1 MPPADQRQ
9 AVLRLAANTRGR
21 DFVIGDLH
29 GCLEAVDDTL
39 AAVGFDTSADRLFCC
54 GDLVDR
60 GDDNEA
66 VVALIDEPWFYSV
79 RGNHD
84 QAAIDF
90 LADPVPSDHHRLATS
105 PENLWLRDLCRTQP
119 EQARRVG
126 ERLASLPLAI
136 SIEGQAARIG
146 IVHAGVPLGMAWAH
160 VLRELEGSD
169 ATVVEEVLWTRP
181 MGLPGAPVT
190 LGVDRIYAG
199 HTPLLKPRQ
208 RGNVWYIDGGGVYRL
223 ARARRDRGGR
233 PMTGG
238 WNVARIDTPQETLR
252 TEPMSYGVLRVY
264 GVAPT

>member
-1 MPPADQRQ
+1 MPPADQRL

-90 LADPVPSDHHRLATS
+90 LADP
-105 PENLWLRDLCRTQP
+105 
-119 EQARRVG
+119 
-126 ERLASLPLAI
+126 
-136 SIEGQAARIG
+136 
-146 IVHAGVPLGMAWAH
+146 
-160 VLRELEGSD
+160 
-169 ATVVEEVLWTRP
+169 
-181 MGLPGAPVT
+181 
-190 LGVDRIYAG
+190 
-199 HTPLLKPRQ
+199 
-208 RGNVWYIDGGGVYRL
+208 
-223 ARARRDRGGR
+223 
-233 PMTGG
+233 
-238 WNVARIDTPQETLR
+238 
-252 TEPMSYGVLRVY
+252 
-264 GVAPT
+264 